1 MHWVTRMSE
10 VMVASV
16 VLASINTL
24 LALVLGVTYLRN
36 HRAIRSP
43 FTLGLLLFAL
53 FLLLFNATIVYHFV
67 TMMPDFSPLAEV
79 LILIESILQTAA
91 LGALTYATFR

>member
-1 MHWVTRMSE
+1 MSE
-10 VMVASV
+10 IMITSV

-24 LALVLGVTYLRN
+24 LALVLGITYLKN
-36 HRAIRSP
+36 HRVIRSP

-67 TMMPDFSPLAEV
+67 TMMPEFSPLSET
-79 LILIESILQTAA
+79 LILIESLLQTAA
-91 LGALTYATFR
+91 LGALAYATLR